1 MKVFKFGGASVKD
14 AAGVKNVAT
23 IIKNYTGG
31 NAVIVVSAMGKT
43 TNALEQIVNLGYAEN
58 DYNEAINQLYKHHQ
72 TIIDDLQIHVE
83 LSYFIDLIIQQIEGN
98 RHMTYPQYYDQVVS
112 VGELISSS
120 ILSAYLSQQNIAN
133 TWMDARTLIA
143 TDNTW
148 RTGVVNWEKTTQQIA
163 ETVPAALQTAHVV
176 TQGFIAGNQQ
186 NTTTLG
192 REGSDYTG
200 AIFANI
206 LLGEG
211 LWIWKDVPAV
221 LNADPKLYPDAI
233 EIPEL
238 TYYEATEITYYGASV
253 IHPKTIH
260 PLEQKS
266 IPLFVKSF
274 INPELP
280 GTVIQTNDKVI
291 DYPPIT
297 MEKPNQTLIS
307 IIPSKVSFVDD
318 EQMAIIYDVFI
329 KHKLSINII
338 QKAAQSVSV
347 VVDDNDDVTRLIK
360 DELKLIFS
368 QGEVRSN
375 NNLKLITIRNYIV
388 TKAMKSFAN
397 GQTPYLEQVTRKTMQ
412 VLL

>member
-14 AAGVKNVAT
+14 AAGVKNVAS

-43 TNALEQIVNLGYAEN
+43 TNALEQIVNFGYAKN
-58 DYNEAINQLYKHHQ
+58 DYNEAINQLFNYHQ
-72 TIIDDLQIHVE
+72 TIVDELQIHVE
-83 LSYFIDLIIQQIEGN
+83 LAYFIDLIIQQIEGN
-98 RHMTYPQYYDQVVS
+98 RHMPYPQYYDQVVS
-112 VGELISSS
+112 IGELISSS
-120 ILSAYLSQQNIAN
+120 ILSAYLSQAKIDN

-143 TDNTW
+143 TDDTW
-148 RTGVVNWEKTTQQIA
+148 RTGVVNWEKTTQQI
-163 ETVPAALQTAHVV
+163 EQTVTPELKKNHVV

-186 NTTTLG
+186 YTTTLG

-206 LLGEG
+206 LLAEG

-221 LNADPKLYPDAI
+221 LNADPKLYPDAV

-260 PLEQKS
+260 PLEEQS

-274 INPELP
+274 VHPELP

-291 DYPPIT
+291 AYPPIT

-307 IIPSKVSFVDD
+307 IIPSKVAFVGD
-318 EQMAIIYDVFI
+318 EQMAIIYEVFI
-329 KHKLSINII
+329 KNKLSINII

-347 VVDDNDDVTRLIK
+347 VVDNNPYVIPTILE
-360 DELKLIFS
+360 ELKNIFT
-368 QGEVRSN
+368 QGEVKSN
-375 NNLKLITIRNYIV
+375 DNLKLITIRNYDMK
-388 TKAMKSFAN
+388 KAMKTFAN
-397 GQTPYLEQVTRKTMQ
+397 GKTPYLEQVTRKTLQ

>member
-43 TNALEQIVNLGYAEN
+43 TNALEQIVNLGYANN
-58 DYNEAINQLYKHHQ
+58 DYNEAINQLFNNHQ
-72 TIIDDLQIHVE
+72 NIINDLQIHVE
-83 LSYFIDLIIQQIEGN
+83 LPYFIDLIIQQIEGN
-98 RHMTYPQYYDQVVS
+98 RHMAYPQYYDQVVS
-112 VGELISSS
+112 IGELISSS
-120 ILSAYLSQQNIAN
+120 ILSAYLSQQNIGN
-133 TWMDARTLIA
+133 TWIDARTLIA
-143 TDNTW
+143 TDSTW
-148 RTGVVNWEKTTQQIA
+148 RTGVVNWEKTSQQIKT
-163 ETVPAALQTAHVV
+163 TVLPILQQNHIV
-176 TQGFIAGNQQ
+176 TQGFIGGNQQ
-186 NTTTLG
+186 YTTTLG

-206 LLGEG
+206 LLVEG

-233 EIPEL
+233 AIPEL

-291 DYPPIT
+291 NYPPIT

-307 IIPSKVSFVDD
+307 LYPSKVSFVDD
-318 EQMAIIYDVFI
+318 EQMAIIYEVFI
-329 KHKLSINII
+329 KNKLSINII

-347 VVDDNDDVTRLIK
+347 VVDNNPYVIPTIIE
-360 DELKLIFS
+360 ELKNIFT
-368 QGEVRSN
+368 QGEVKSN
-375 NNLKLITIRNYIV
+375 DNLKLITIRNYDMK
-388 TKAMKSFAN
+388 KAMKTFAN
-397 GQTPYLEQVTRKTMQ
+397 GKTPYLEQVTRKTMQ
-412 VLL
+412 ILL